1 MKIYIV
7 RHGETEW
14 NKLRRVQGHSDIP
27 LNDYGI
33 YLAEQTAKG
42 LKDTDFDIAYTSPLI
57 RAKQTAQIIL
67 EGRNIPLVEA
77 KEIQE
82 IGFGALEGL
91 WVSEENQDF
100 MQAFFQDTENY
111 VPAEG
116 GETVQQL
123 MDRTAAFMQTL
134 YQDPDLQDKSIL
146 LSSHGGAITAILNT
160 IKGKTSVS
168 EFWSGGVPAN
178 CAVTLLEVQDG
189 HAAIVKENQ
198 VYY

>member
-1 MKIYIV
+1 
-7 RHGETEW
+7 
-14 NKLRRVQGHSDIP
+14 VQGHSDIP